1 MKRQSSLAL
10 CALFL
15 LSACQAPG
23 VISGGEYNPSET
35 TAATA
40 KQTTTSSSSATE
52 SNSPVATT
60 YAVQDTP
67 NAKTS
72 KALEVNAPPAQPTP
86 APSMTMP
93 ASAEVTSPGISTA
106 LPKEVPQLAQASAT
120 PSVPAKIERVPFRLG
135 VSSVTV
141 ERMAKQN
148 QCESKTGA
156 GLLARNGPIEVYR
169 VDCDGGKVYM
179 ARCEMRQ
186 CSPMTNAQDTQ

>member
-10 CALFL
+10 CAVFL
-15 LSACQAPG
+15 LSACKAPS
-23 VISGGEYNPSET
+23 VISGGEYNPSDA
-35 TAATA
+35 TAAVA
-40 KQTTTSSSSATE
+40 KPAVTNNASATE

-67 NAKTS
+67 TKTN
-72 KALEVNAPPAQPTP
+72 KPLEVSTPTAQAAP
-86 APSMTMP
+86 APMAAAAPT
-93 ASAEVTSPGISTA
+93 AEVASPGISIA
-106 LPKEVPQLAQASAT
+106 LPKEVPQLAQASAA
-120 PSVPAKIERVPFRLG
+120 PSVPAKIEKVPFRLG

-141 ERMAKQN
+141 ERLAKQN

-169 VDCDGGKVYM
+169 VDCDDGKVYM

-186 CSPMTNAQDTQ
+186 CSPMTNAQ